1 MFSSI
6 RFLFHGWQQVNGADK
21 GLDESYA
28 EANLETQI
36 TTSFKFGDLKK
47 QINNS
52 GLQIE
57 NK

>member
-6 RFLFHGWQQVNGADK
+6 RFFFHGWQQVNGADK

-36 TTSFKFGDLKK
+36 TTSFKFGDLK
-47 QINNS
+47 
-52 GLQIE
+52 
-57 NK
+57 NKLTIQGYK